1 MNIQYIDLFCGA
13 GGLGEGFKQAGFNSA
28 IHIDSDK
35 WAIDTVRLRE
45 IYYQLKSQNKLD
57 IYYDSIKK
65 SNGSLSPVLFQDNN
79 FIDMDTVISK
89 ASHLLINKTSIK
101 SLIKRIKIIH
111 TYNDSSV
118 IIGGPPCQAY
128 SLAKRSRMRKPF
140 VGLEGDD
147 LKQAENEHEYRVEKY
162 LSDKRHSLF
171 EHYLKIIYDINPAA
185 FVYENV
191 PGILTAQKKSGKESS
206 AKIIDLFNEDLN
218 KKAGGYEFI
227 SVDSP
232 EHSQIFLNIDDETR
246 NFKDFIVD
254 SADYGVPQKR
264 KRFILIGIRKDMV
277 NNQRDNFRNIF
288 HSAVSEYKVSDHV
301 KVKDAIMDLPAINC
315 GEGNDFFL
323 KRKYSNKNSSYS
335 NKLACPDL
343 DGVINH
349 FARKHMV
356 SDLDRYRFFAEYAEH
371 NRRNATLYDLV
382 EKDRGLLP
390 DHESAKDVLN
400 NDTKKKK
407 SARYVDRFKVQLSEK
422 PASTITAHIS
432 KDGHAFIH
440 PSVEQNRSLTVR
452 EAARLQ
458 SFPDDYAFCG
468 PRTEQFR
475 QVGNAV
481 PVLLAKVI
489 ATGIK
494 KVLEDC
500 NN

>member
-1 MNIQYIDLFCGA
+1 LSTELFHDID
-13 GGLGEGFKQAGFNSA
+13 
-28 IHIDSDK
+28 
-35 WAIDTVRLRE
+35 E
-45 IYYQLKSQNKLD
+45 IY
-57 IYYDSIKK
+57 
-65 SNGSLSPVLFQDNN
+65 
-79 FIDMDTVISK
+79 MDKIMSK
-89 ASHLLINKTSIK
+89 AGHLLINKVSLK
-101 SLIKRIKIIH
+101 SLIKRIKISH
-111 TYNDSSV
+111 NNNDSSV

-128 SLAKRSRMRKPF
+128 SLAKRSRMRKPLD
-140 VGLEGDD
+140 GLKGDE
-147 LKQAENEHEYRVEKY
+147 LERAEYEHENRVEKY

-171 EHYLKIIYDINPAA
+171 EHYLKIIYDISPSA

-191 PGILTAQKKSGKESS
+191 PGILTAKKKSGEEST

-232 EHSQIFLNIDDETR
+232 EYSQTSIMGIYDEIR
-246 NFKDFIVD
+246 NFKDYIVD
-254 SADYGVPQKR
+254 SSDYGIPQKR
-264 KRFILIGIRKDMV
+264 KRFILIGIRKDLV
-277 NNQRDNFRNIF
+277 NNQRVNFREIF
-288 HSAVSEYKVSDHV
+288 HSAVSEYKVSEHV
-301 KVKDAIMDLPAINC
+301 TVKDAIMDLPAIKC

-323 KRKYSNKNSSYS
+323 KRKYAKESGVYS
-335 NKLACPDL
+335 NKLACHDL
-343 DGVINH
+343 GGVINH
-349 FARKHMV
+349 FARKHME

-371 NRRNATLYDLV
+371 NGRNATLYDLV

-390 DHESAKDVLN
+390 EHESAKDVLSG
-400 NDTKKKK
+400 DAEKKK
-407 SARYVDRFKVQLSEK
+407 SARYVDRFKVQLREK

-458 SFPDDYAFCG
+458 SFPDDYVFCG